1 MSKLKQKEKLI
12 LLSILAILVVFCY
25 SITMYQGIQT
35 SYAADD
41 NPTAAQAS
49 SEEDENLIDVSDCV
63 SDAPAV
69 DIKEKIPVVYETV
82 SAEDAKAKIDEQI
95 AKTIGTAPD
104 REVVPNAPIV
114 SAEEKAREVA
124 EREAEEARIEKEKN
138 RIPNYS
144 RSQIASLDLTKPSNI
159 TVADL
164 KAIGNYTGLK
174 GLEKAFVGAEEK
186 YGVNCL
192 FVYAIAVIE
201 SGGGAQCYRP
211 NNMFGF
217 MGKSFD
223 SKSDAIYYVTQALSN
238 NYLASN
244 GSFFYGKTAAAV
256 NTKYCTGG
264 SWHGKIENV
273 MYKMYQ
279 AARANNLAK
288 YE

>member
-114 SAEEKAREVA
+114 SAEEKA
-124 EREAEEARIEKEKN
+124 EKN

-144 RSQIASLDLTKPSNI
+144 RAQIASLDLTKPSNI

-273 MYKMYQ
+273 MYRMYK